1 MIKLSLKLCSFTLML
16 GLVACNNVPVQAPPT
31 QPVKPKP
38 AALPQPSSGVKITP
52 YQQAVIGR
60 KNLLSMQNGTANE
73 QDSAVFGQLMQS
85 TVAAYNARRWAD
97 AERFAL
103 QAQRISPRAAET
115 YLYLGLVAKQEGQL
129 RNSSNLARQGLSYAQ
144 SDALHK
150 QLWLL
155 ILQNAQQQKDQAI
168 VKQAQLALRSL

>member
-1 MIKLSLKLCSFTLML
+1 MIKIFYNLCIIGTLLSIT
-16 GLVACNNVPVQAPPT
+16 ACNTVPVTTPDKKPEVAKPQKTEQPT
-31 QPVKPKP
+31 
-38 AALPQPSSGVKITP
+38 SGVKITP

-60 KNLLSMQNGTANE
+60 KNLLNVQNTAAE
-73 QDSAVFGQLMQS
+73 KDPAVLSQLMQS
-85 TVAAYNARRWAD
+85 TVAAYNAKRWAD

-103 QAQRISPRAAET
+103 QAQRIAPRAAET
-115 YLYLGLVAKQEGQL
+115 YLYLGLVAKQKGQL
-129 RNSSNLARQGLSYAQ
+129 SNSSNLARQGLSYAQ
-144 SDALHK
+144 TDVLHK